1 MPQLQLQFTTHTCIT
16 CTVLP
21 LSSGLEKSRNCDFMK
36 YSLDMF
42 LKCFHCCVVHTGMMD
57 DIMTVERNVQ
67 GAKIP
72 MTDCI
77 VYCLVRKVM
86 MLPVD
91 RNPTRGKKTE
101 NLKTES

>member
-1 MPQLQLQFTTHTCIT
+1 
-16 CTVLP
+16 
-21 LSSGLEKSRNCDFMK
+21 
-36 YSLDMF
+36 MF

-86 MLPVD
+86 MLSVD

-101 NLKTES
+101 NLKTESWELQNIVSGDLQCEDGSLWSGDVVENRCWNVFHVL